1 MKVTK
6 DVILDLLPLYQ
17 EGEVSADSRRLVE
30 EFLSQDPELKERVKV
45 SGVQV
50 SARTLVR
57 RELDDALSAME
68 KAKAALRYQKWMQFW
83 AILFSLMPLSHMY
96 RKGDFQFVL
105 VRDLPWMAVLMWVAA
120 VVFWVLYWRT
130 WRIT

>member
-96 RKGDFQFVL
+96 RKGDSQFVL

>member
-30 EFLSQDPELKERVKV
+30 EYLSQDPELKERVKV

-50 SARTLVR
+50 SARTLVG

-68 KAKAALRYQKWMQFW
+68 KAKAALRYQKWMQF
-83 AILFSLMPLSHMY
+83 
-96 RKGDFQFVL
+96 
-105 VRDLPWMAVLMWVAA
+105 
-120 VVFWVLYWRT
+120 
-130 WRIT
+130 